1 MAVLMPQIAP
11 LLKDIL
17 IYYLKQEQAVSKSK
31 AQLAYVFWK
40 TKWGRKLKIFISII
54 SPLNVLLTNLQP
66 KESDKALLQFWG

>member
-17 IYYLKQEQAVSKSK
+17 IYYLAGTRVSKSK
-31 AQLAYVFWK
+31 GSLPMFLK
-40 TKWGRKLKIFISII
+40 TKWGRKLKIFISIT